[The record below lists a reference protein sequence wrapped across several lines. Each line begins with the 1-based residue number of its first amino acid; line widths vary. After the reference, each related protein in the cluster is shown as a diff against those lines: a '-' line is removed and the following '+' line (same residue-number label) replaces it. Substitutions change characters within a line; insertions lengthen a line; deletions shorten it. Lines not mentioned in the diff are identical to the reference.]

1 MSFKEIDV
9 ENFHCEICEFAKHHY
24 ASFPIINKNAS
35 IHFSLI
41 HSDIWGPSIVS
52 NILEARWFV
61 SFIDDFTIVSWIILR
76 KKKSN
81 VSNVF
86 SNFHNIIK
94 TQFCVRI
101 KKFKSKMPKVYFDE
115 ALSPYFKK
123 ELIVY
128 ESSCVSTPP
137 QNGVAKRKNGHLLVT
152 TRAFLLKKMFQKT
165 IRRGNSNGY
174 LSYQ

>member
-24 ASFPIINKNAS
+24 ASFPISNKNAS